1 MGFKLHTIIPCFAL
15 LGLGSAFFYDTP
27 EDCSW
32 EPLGDSSDI
41 QSVFLTCRLT
51 SINSR
56 LERTNFSVIPSES
69 TRGLRILCTEPHL
82 GSLEPSGFS
91 SLNLL
96 EDLVIDGCALESVPS
111 DAFQGLVSLKR
122 LTVSTRNLSVLKIQS
137 DSFSH
142 LSSLEELDLSENSIR
157 EFPAG
162 EICSLANLRHLN
174 LSSNQI
180 GGVADLGRG
189 CLPSLELL
197 DLSGNELTSLETN
210 SLPAS
215 LQELRVQKN
224 FIRFIAPDVFSNSSI
239 SELDMSNNQINHLP
253 SPLLHNVTLRVLRL
267 ANNTLSSLPRNVLHG
282 QKQLESLDLSG
293 NLLSSAQLVP
303 ELTRDMFSLM

>member
-1 MGFKLHTIIPCFAL
+1 MGFKQLTIIPCFAL
-15 LGLGSAFFYDTP
+15 LGLSSAFFYDTP

-32 EPLGDSSDI
+32 EPLGTSDSDI

-56 LERTNFSVIPSES
+56 LERTNFSVIPSEA

-82 GSLEPSGFS
+82 GSLEPAGFS

-96 EDLVIDGCALESVPS
+96 EDLVIEGCALESLPS
-111 DAFQGLVSLKR
+111 AAFQGLVSLKS
-122 LTVSTRNLSVLKIQS
+122 LTVSTRNLSVLKLQS

-142 LSSLEELDLSENSIR
+142 LSSLERLDLSENSIR

-162 EICSLANLRHLN
+162 EICSLAHLRHLN

-180 GGVADLGRG
+180 GAVSDLHSG
-189 CLPSLELL
+189 CLPKLELL
-197 DLSGNELTSLETN
+197 DLSSNEMTSLETN

-215 LQELRVQKN
+215 LRELRLQRN
-224 FIRFIAPDVFSNSSI
+224 FIRFIAPV
-239 SELDMSNNQINHLP
+239 
-253 SPLLHNVTLRVLRL
+253 
-267 ANNTLSSLPRNVLHG
+267 
-282 QKQLESLDLSG
+282 
-293 NLLSSAQLVP
+293 
-303 ELTRDMFSLM
+303 